1 MPGLFPIYLKLTA
14 RRCLVVGAGNIAES
28 KIVSMVEAEA
38 EGVLLNNQA
47 KVSRR
52 IKALE
57 VEDKD
62 EDIIVEEEDPMDM
75 EPIGMSNVITA
86 IILDTTPPIVDPKLM
101 NKPMLQRHHMM

>member
-1 MPGLFPIYLKLTA
+1 MIKENLPPT
-14 RRCLVVGAGNIAES
+14 V
-28 KIVSMVEAEA
+28 VEAEA
-38 EGVLLNNQA
+38 EDVVLLNNQA

-57 VEDKD
+57 VEDED
-62 EDIIVEEEDPMDM
+62 EDITVVEEDPMDM

-86 IILDTTPPIVDPKLM
+86 IILDTTPSIVDPKLM